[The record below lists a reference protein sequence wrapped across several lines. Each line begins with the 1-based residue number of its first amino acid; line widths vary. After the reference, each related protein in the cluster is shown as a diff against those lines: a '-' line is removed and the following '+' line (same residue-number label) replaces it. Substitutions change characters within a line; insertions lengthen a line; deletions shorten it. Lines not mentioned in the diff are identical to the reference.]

1 MEGHVRAQIQQ
12 LEPILEQQN
21 PQSLEPQL
29 PLVPTPPAPQPPR
42 ARTAPEERTSGSAPS
57 IGSPPPA
64 RQIIPYTEMSVAVQ
78 GWDTA
83 TKGKQLKQPK
93 KSQKGK
99 AKAKGQVYKSQRE
112 QLNAIIQVP
121 DHYVWTKPFLSEA
134 DLAEKTMSMKRF
146 HTWYLKACD
155 LGLTH
160 VLARLP
166 SECFRLAGDHAIFI
180 GF

>member
-1 MEGHVRAQIQQ
+1 MF
-12 LEPILEQQN
+12 
-21 PQSLEPQL
+21 
-29 PLVPTPPAPQPPR
+29 
-42 ARTAPEERTSGSAPS
+42 
-57 IGSPPPA
+57 
-64 RQIIPYTEMSVAVQ
+64 VAVQ
-78 GWDTA
+78 GWDAT

-99 AKAKGQVYKSQRE
+99 GKAKGQVYKSQRG

-121 DHYVWTKPFLSEA
+121 DHFVLGKPFLSEA
-134 DLAEKTMSMKRF
+134 DLADKTISMKRF

-166 SECFRLAGDHAIFI
+166 SECFRLAGDQAIFI
-180 GF
+180 GFQLMWEFFHLEKLDNEIIRLWCL

>member
-1 MEGHVRAQIQQ
+1 
-12 LEPILEQQN
+12 
-21 PQSLEPQL
+21 
-29 PLVPTPPAPQPPR
+29 
-42 ARTAPEERTSGSAPS
+42 
-57 IGSPPPA
+57 
-64 RQIIPYTEMSVAVQ
+64 MSVAVQ
-78 GWDTA
+78 GWDAA

-121 DHYVWTKPFLSEA
+121 DHFVLGKPFLSKA
-134 DLAEKTMSMKRF
+134 DLVDKTMSMKRF

-166 SECFRLAGDHAIFI
+166 AECFHLQKLDN
-180 GF
+180 

>member
-1 MEGHVRAQIQQ
+1 MF
-12 LEPILEQQN
+12 
-21 PQSLEPQL
+21 
-29 PLVPTPPAPQPPR
+29 
-42 ARTAPEERTSGSAPS
+42 
-57 IGSPPPA
+57 
-64 RQIIPYTEMSVAVQ
+64 VAVQ
-78 GWDTA
+78 GWDVA

-99 AKAKGQVYKSQRE
+99 GKAKGQVYKSQRE

-121 DHYVWTKPFLSEA
+121 DHFVLSKPFLSEA
-134 DLAEKTMSMKRF
+134 ELAEKTMSMKRF

-166 SECFRLAGDHAIFI
+166 AECFHLAGDQTIFI
-180 GF
+180 GFQLMWEFFHLQNLDNETIQLWCL